1 MSNKKFHYIKIKDEQ
16 KKKTDP
22 RKKQRVMKNIGH
34 ALTVVGT
41 TLSSMLLIIV
51 VMLCIVVTVI
61 VVYVLDFAD
70 NGFDAN
76 LRDTE
81 MKYTSIVYAL
91 DEDGKEVEI
100 TRLAAEQNRIWVD
113 YENISPHLVNAIVS
127 TEDKRFWDHKG
138 VDWRRTVFALG
149 ANVLNLERAGQGGS
163 TITQQLV
170 KNITGDDKQTWERKL
185 REIFRAMSLEEKYT
199 KIDIIESYL
208 NRIWLGG
215 MVYGVG
221 AASQYYFAKD
231 VKDLDIAESAI
242 LAGMIR
248 NPYRRSP
255 FVDLQNCKDNQL
267 YALENMYEQGYIT
280 LHEYEAAKVEKV
292 KFSRAV
298 DGDAFGYTEPVPAE
312 TTDPAETTAPAE
324 TTDPAAA
331 ENPENPDN
339 TADDEEEPIYEAYK
353 WNDYEISQ
361 NWYVDAAIDQVISD
375 YAELKGITYT
385 SARNEIYNGG
395 YKIYVNMDMKLQE
408 ILEEKYRDPLIA
420 VTKYDKTAKEDDLV
434 QSAFV
439 ITNYEGTVVALAGG
453 LGDKPGDNCFN
464 RATMAMRAPGSTIKP
479 ISVYSTAIQKN
490 LVTFST
496 MLPDSQIT
504 IVDGYS
510 LAKWPYNF
518 DRVQTGELM
527 PVWMGLRE
535 SKNTLAVRITQMLTP
550 QVCYNQ
556 LTENLGLTT
565 ISESD
570 IALSP
575 MSMGAL
581 TNGAKLYEMA
591 AAYQIFGNGGI
602 YYKPM
607 LYSRVVDS
615 KDNVILKQD
624 FYGTQAIDSDTAW
637 IVNRMMKTVV
647 TDGTSS
653 GANAALPNCEVIGK
667 TGTSNSGKDLLFA
680 GCTPEYVG
688 MVWLGYDDGKD
699 IPQYSW
705 YSDWDYH
712 RYCAQIWHDVMQD
725 IVDTSQTHK
734 FTKDTSVVERR
745 YCVETGLIASTN
757 CTETKIGYYRS
768 GVMPGYCSGNHEEE
782 LEAIKQKWENY
793 DKKNEEIAREELASY
808 A

>member
-1 MSNKKFHYIKIKDEQ
+1 MNGKKFHYIKIKDEP

-22 RKKQRVMKNIGH
+22 RKKQRIMKNIGH
-34 ALTVVGT
+34 ALTIVGT

-51 VMLCIVVTVI
+51 VMLCIVVTII
-61 VVYVLDFAD
+61 VVYILNFAD

-76 LRDTE
+76 LREAE
-81 MKYTSIVYAL
+81 MKYTTIVYAY
-91 DEDGKEVEI
+91 DSEGHEVEI
-100 TRLAAEQNRIWVD
+100 TRLASEQNRIWTN
-113 YENISPHLVNAIVS
+113 YEDISPNLINAVVS

-149 ANVLNLERAGQGGS
+149 ADVLNLSRAGQGGS

-170 KNITGDDKQTWERKL
+170 KNITGDDKQNWERKL

-199 KIDIIESYL
+199 KIDILESYL

-221 AASQYYFAKD
+221 AASQYYFGKD
-231 VKDLDIAESAI
+231 AKDLDIAESAI
-242 LAGMIR
+242 IAGMIR
-248 NPYRRSP
+248 NPYMRSP
-255 FVDLQNCKDNQL
+255 YVDLQNCKDNQI
-267 YALENMYEQGYIT
+267 YALQNMYEQGYIS
-280 LHEYEAAKVEKV
+280 LREYEDAKVEQV
-292 KFSRAV
+292 KFARTV
-298 DGDAFGYTEPVPAE
+298 YGDAFGYV
-312 TTDPAETTAPAE
+312 DPNSVE
-324 TTDPAAA
+324 
-331 ENPENPDN
+331 PENPDEN
-339 TADDEEEPIYEAYK
+339 EDVEDEDEEEPIYEAYK
-353 WNDYEISQ
+353 WDDYEISQ

-375 YAELKGITYT
+375 YAELKGISYT
-385 SARNEIYNGG
+385 SARNDINNGG
-395 YKIYVNMDMKLQE
+395 FKIYINMDIELQDK
-408 ILEEKYRDPLIA
+408 LEEKYRDPLIA
-420 VTKYDKTAKEDDLV
+420 MTDYDKTAKETDLL

-464 RATMAMRAPGSTIKP
+464 RATMAVRAPGSTIKP
-479 ISVYSTAIQKN
+479 ISVYATAIQN
-490 LVTFST
+490 NIVTFST
-496 MLPDSQIT
+496 MLPDKQIS
-504 IVDGYS
+504 ILDGYYIR
-510 LAKWPYNF
+510 KWPNNF
-518 DRVQTGELM
+518 DYNQTEELI

-535 SKNTLAVRITQMLTP
+535 SKNTLAVRITQLLSP

-565 ISESD
+565 LTDTD
-570 IALSP
+570 IQLSP

-602 YYKPM
+602 YYRPM
-607 LYSRVVDS
+607 LYSRVLDG

-653 GANAALPNCEVIGK
+653 GRYAALPNCEVIGK

-688 MVWLGYDDGKD
+688 MVWLGYDTNKD
-699 IPQYSW
+699 IPTSSW
-705 YSDWDYH
+705 SADWDYH
-712 RYCAQIWHDVMQD
+712 RYGAQIWHDVMVD
-725 IVDTSQTHK
+725 IVDTTQTHK
-734 FTKDTSVVERR
+734 FTPDTSVLQRR
-745 YCVETGLIASTN
+745 YCVETGLLASTS
-757 CTETKIGYYRS
+757 CEETKIGYYRD
-768 GVMPGYCSGNHEEE
+768 GNLPGYCSGNHEEE
-782 LEAIKQKWENY
+782 LEAINKKWEDY
-793 DKKNEEIAREELASY
+793 DLQNEEQLKQNLPSY
-808 A
+808 

>member
-1 MSNKKFHYIKIKDEQ
+1 MNGKKFHYIKIKDEP

-22 RKKQRVMKNIGH
+22 RKKQRIMKNIGH

-61 VVYVLDFAD
+61 VVYVLNFAD

-81 MKYTSIVYAL
+81 MKYTTMIYAY
-91 DEDGKEVEI
+91 DKDGHEVEV
-100 TRLAAEQNRIWVD
+100 TRLAAEQNRIWTN
-113 YENISPHLVNAIVS
+113 YEDISPHLINAVVS

-149 ANVLNLERAGQGGS
+149 ADVLNLERAGQGGS

-170 KNITGDDKQTWERKL
+170 KNITGDNKQNWERKL

-199 KIDIIESYL
+199 KIDILESYL

-221 AASQYYFAKD
+221 AASQYYFGKDAKD
-231 VKDLDIAESAI
+231 LTIAESAI
-242 LAGMIR
+242 IAGMIR
-248 NPYRRSP
+248 NPYMRSP
-255 FVDLQNCKDNQL
+255 YVDLENCKDNQI
-267 YALENMYEQGYIT
+267 YALQNMYEQGYIS
-280 LHEYEAAKVEKV
+280 LREYESAKVEKV
-292 KFSRAV
+292 KFARTV
-298 DGDAFGYTEPVPAE
+298 YGDAFGYVDPNSLEPE
-312 TTDPAETTAPAE
+312 KTDEDKDE
-324 TTDPAAA
+324 D
-331 ENPENPDN
+331 DI
-339 TADDEEEPIYEAYK
+339 DDEEYEAYK

-361 NWYVDAAIDQVISD
+361 NWYVDAAIDQVIND
-375 YAELKGITYT
+375 YAELKGVSYT

-395 YKIYVNMDMKLQE
+395 YKIYINVDMELQDK
-408 ILEEKYRDPLIA
+408 LEEKYRDPLIA
-420 VTKYDKTAKEDDLV
+420 MTKYDKTAKETDLL

-464 RATMAMRAPGSTIKP
+464 RATMAVRAPGSTIKP
-479 ISVYSTAIQKN
+479 IAVYSTAIQNN
-490 LVTFST
+490 LLTFST
-496 MLPDSQIT
+496 MIPDKQISIIGENYT
-504 IVDGYS
+504 IT
-510 LAKWPYNF
+510 KWPFNF
-518 DRVQTGELM
+518 DYIQTGELM

-535 SKNTLAVRITQMLTP
+535 SKNTISVRITQMLTP
-550 QVCYNQ
+550 QVCFNQ
-556 LTENLGLTT
+556 LTQNLGLTT
-565 ISESD
+565 IADTD

-602 YYKPM
+602 YYRPM
-607 LYSRVVDS
+607 LYSRVLDS

-653 GANAALPNCEVIGK
+653 GANAALPYCEVIGK

-688 MVWLGYDDGKD
+688 MVWLGYDNNKD
-699 IPQYSW
+699 IPPYSW
-705 YSDWDYH
+705 SPNWDYH
-712 RYCAQIWHDVMQD
+712 RYCAQIWHDVMID
-725 IVDTSQTHK
+725 IVDTSQVHK
-734 FTKDTSVVERR
+734 FTPDSSVLERR
-745 YCVETGLIASTN
+745 YCVQTGLLASTN
-757 CTETKIGYYRS
+757 CEETKIGYYRD
-768 GVMPGYCSGNHEEE
+768 GNLPGYCSGNHEEE
-782 LEAIKQKWENY
+782 LEALNKKWEDY
-793 DKKNEEIAREELASY
+793 DLRNEELVREELANY
-808 A
+808 

>member
-1 MSNKKFHYIKIKDEQ
+1 MNGKKFHYIKIKDEP
-16 KKKTDP
+16 KKKSDP

-51 VMLCIVVTVI
+51 VMLCIVVTVV
-61 VVYVLDFAD
+61 VVYILNFAD

-81 MKYTSIVYAL
+81 MKYTSMIYAY
-91 DEDGKEVEI
+91 DSEGHEVEI
-100 TRLAAEQNRIWVD
+100 TRLAAEQNRIWVN
-113 YENISPHLVNAIVS
+113 YEDISPHLINAVVS

-149 ANVLNLERAGQGGS
+149 ADVLNLSRAGQGGS

-199 KIDIIESYL
+199 KIDILESYL

-221 AASQYYFAKD
+221 AASQYYFGKD
-231 VKDLDIAESAI
+231 AKDLDIAESAI
-242 LAGMIR
+242 IAGMIR
-248 NPYRRSP
+248 NPYMRSP
-255 FVDLQNCKDNQL
+255 YIDLQNCKDNQI
-267 YALENMYEQGYIT
+267 YALANMYEQGYIS
-280 LHEYEAAKVEKV
+280 LREYEDAKVEQV
-292 KFSRAV
+292 KFARTV
-298 DGDAFGYTEPVPAE
+298 YGDAFGYVDPNSLEPE
-312 TTDPAETTAPAE
+312 KTDEDKDSE
-324 TTDPAAA
+324 D
-331 ENPENPDN
+331 DLD
-339 TADDEEEPIYEAYK
+339 DDEYEAYK

-361 NWYVDAAIDQVISD
+361 NWYVDAAIDQVIND
-375 YAELKGITYT
+375 YAELKGVSYT

-395 YKIYVNMDMKLQE
+395 YKIYINMDIEMQNK
-408 ILEEKYRDPLIA
+408 LEEKYRDPLIA
-420 VTKYDKTAKEDDLV
+420 MTKYDKTAKEDDLL

-453 LGDKPGDNCFN
+453 LGDKQGDNCFN
-464 RATMAMRAPGSTIKP
+464 RATMAVRAPGSTIKP
-479 ISVYSTAIQKN
+479 ISVYSTAIQN
-490 LVTFST
+490 NIVTYST
-496 MLPDSQIT
+496 MFPDKQISIIGENYT
-504 IVDGYS
+504 IE
-510 LAKWPYNF
+510 KWPWNF
-518 DRVQTGELM
+518 DKIQTGELM

-535 SKNTLAVRITQMLTP
+535 SKNTLAVRIAQMLTP

-602 YYKPM
+602 YYRPM
-607 LYSRVVDS
+607 LYSRVLDS

-653 GANAALPNCEVIGK
+653 GANAALPNVEVIGK

-688 MVWLGYDDGKD
+688 MVWLGYDNNKD
-699 IPQYSW
+699 IPPYSW
-705 YSDWDYH
+705 LPDWDFH
-712 RYCAQIWHDVMQD
+712 RYCAQIWHDVMVD
-725 IVDTSQTHK
+725 IVDTSQTQK
-734 FTKDTSVVERR
+734 FTPDSSVLERR
-745 YCVETGLIASTN
+745 YCVQTGLLASTN
-757 CTETKIGYYRS
+757 CDETKIGYYRD
-768 GVMPGYCSGNHEEE
+768 GNLPGYCSGNHEEE
-782 LEAIKQKWENY
+782 LEALNKKWEDY
-793 DKKNEEIAREELASY
+793 DLANEERVREELANY
-808 A
+808 

>member
-1 MSNKKFHYIKIKDEQ
+1 MNGKKFHYIKIKDEP
-16 KKKTDP
+16 KKKSDP

-51 VMLCIVVTVI
+51 VMLCIVVTVV
-61 VVYVLDFAD
+61 VVYILNFAD

-81 MKYTSIVYAL
+81 MKYTSMIYAY
-91 DEDGKEVEI
+91 DSEGHEVEI
-100 TRLAAEQNRIWVD
+100 TRLAAEQNRIWVN
-113 YENISPHLVNAIVS
+113 YEDISPHLINAVVS

-149 ANVLNLERAGQGGS
+149 ADVLNLSRAGQGGS

-199 KIDIIESYL
+199 KIDILESYL

-221 AASQYYFAKD
+221 AASQYYFGKD
-231 VKDLDIAESAI
+231 AKDLDIAESAI
-242 LAGMIR
+242 IAGMIR
-248 NPYRRSP
+248 NPYMRSP
-255 FVDLQNCKDNQL
+255 YIDLQNCKDNQI
-267 YALENMYEQGYIT
+267 YALANMYEQGYIS
-280 LHEYEAAKVEKV
+280 LREYEDAKVEQV
-292 KFSRAV
+292 KFARTV
-298 DGDAFGYTEPVPAE
+298 YGDAFGYVDPNSLEPE
-312 TTDPAETTAPAE
+312 KTDEDKDSE
-324 TTDPAAA
+324 D
-331 ENPENPDN
+331 DLD
-339 TADDEEEPIYEAYK
+339 DDEYEAYK

-361 NWYVDAAIDQVISD
+361 NWYVDAAIDQVIND
-375 YAELKGITYT
+375 YAELKGVSYT

-395 YKIYVNMDMKLQE
+395 YKIYINMDIELQNK
-408 ILEEKYRDPLIA
+408 LEEKYRDPLIA
-420 VTKYDKTAKEDDLV
+420 MTKYDKTAKEDDLL

-464 RATMAMRAPGSTIKP
+464 RATMAVRAPGSTIKP
-479 ISVYSTAIQKN
+479 ISVYSTAIQN
-490 LVTFST
+490 NIVTYST
-496 MLPDSQIT
+496 MFPDKQIS
-504 IVDGYS
+504 IIGENYQIE
-510 LAKWPYNF
+510 KWPFNF
-518 DRVQTGELM
+518 DKNQTGEMM

-535 SKNTLAVRITQMLTP
+535 SKNTLAVRIAQMLTP

-602 YYKPM
+602 YYRPM
-607 LYSRVVDS
+607 LYSRVLDS

-688 MVWLGYDDGKD
+688 MVWLGYDNNKD

-705 YSDWDYH
+705 YSNWDYH
-712 RYCAQIWHDVMQD
+712 RYCAQIWHDVMVD
-725 IVDTSQTHK
+725 IVDTSQTQK
-734 FTKDTSVVERR
+734 FTPDSSVLERR
-745 YCVETGLIASTN
+745 YCVQTGLLASTN
-757 CTETKIGYYRS
+757 CDETKIGYYRD
-768 GVMPGYCSGNHEEE
+768 GNLPGYCSGNHEEE
-782 LEAIKQKWENY
+782 LEALNKKWEDY
-793 DKKNEEIAREELASY
+793 DLANEERVKEELANY
-808 A
+808 

>member
-1 MSNKKFHYIKIKDEQ
+1 MSNKKFHYIKIKDEP
-16 KKKTDP
+16 KKKSDP

-51 VMLCIVVTVI
+51 VMLCIVVTVV
-61 VVYVLDFAD
+61 VVYILNFAD

-81 MKYTSIVYAL
+81 MKYTSMIYAY
-91 DEDGKEVEI
+91 DSEGHEVEI
-100 TRLAAEQNRIWVD
+100 TRLAAEQNRIWVN
-113 YENISPHLVNAIVS
+113 YEDISPHLINAVVS

-149 ANVLNLERAGQGGS
+149 ADVLNLSRAGQGGS

-199 KIDIIESYL
+199 KIDILESYL

-221 AASQYYFAKD
+221 AASQYYFGKD
-231 VKDLDIAESAI
+231 AKDLDIAESAI
-242 LAGMIR
+242 IAGMIR
-248 NPYRRSP
+248 NPYMRSP
-255 FVDLQNCKDNQL
+255 YIDLQNCKDNQI
-267 YALENMYEQGYIT
+267 YALANMYEQGYIS
-280 LHEYEAAKVEKV
+280 LREYEDAKVEQV
-292 KFSRAV
+292 KFARTV
-298 DGDAFGYTEPVPAE
+298 YGDAFGYVDPNSLEPE
-312 TTDPAETTAPAE
+312 KTDEAKDSE
-324 TTDPAAA
+324 D
-331 ENPENPDN
+331 DLD
-339 TADDEEEPIYEAYK
+339 DDEYEAYK

-361 NWYVDAAIDQVISD
+361 NWYVDAAIDQVIND
-375 YAELKGITYT
+375 YAELKGVSYT

-395 YKIYVNMDMKLQE
+395 YKIYINMDIEMQNK
-408 ILEEKYRDPLIA
+408 LEEKYRDPLIA
-420 VTKYDKTAKEDDLV
+420 MTKYDKTAKEDDLL

-464 RATMAMRAPGSTIKP
+464 RATMAVRAPGSTIKP
-479 ISVYSTAIQKN
+479 ISVYSTAIQN
-490 LVTFST
+490 NIVTYST
-496 MLPDSQIT
+496 MFPDKQIS
-504 IVDGYS
+504 IIGENYQIE
-510 LAKWPYNF
+510 KWPFNF
-518 DRVQTGELM
+518 DKNQTGEMM

-535 SKNTLAVRITQMLTP
+535 SKNTLAVRIAQMLTP

-602 YYKPM
+602 YYRPM
-607 LYSRVVDS
+607 LYSRVLDS

-653 GANAALPNCEVIGK
+653 GANAALPNVEVIGK

-688 MVWLGYDDGKD
+688 MVWLGYDNNKD

-705 YSDWDYH
+705 YSNWDYH
-712 RYCAQIWHDVMQD
+712 RYCAQIWHDVMID
-725 IVDTSQTHK
+725 IVDTTQTHK
-734 FTKDTSVVERR
+734 FTPDSSVLERR
-745 YCVETGLIASTN
+745 YCVKTGLLASTA
-757 CTETKIGYYRS
+757 CDETKIGYYRD
-768 GVMPGYCSGNHEEE
+768 GNLPGYCSGNHEEE
-782 LEAIKQKWENY
+782 LEALNKKWEDY
-793 DKKNEEIAREELASY
+793 DLKNEELVREELANY
-808 A
+808 

>member
-1 MSNKKFHYIKIKDEQ
+1 MKNKKFHYIKIKDEP
-16 KKKTDP
+16 KKKPDS

-51 VMLCIVVTVI
+51 VMLCIVVTII

-81 MKYTSIVYAL
+81 MKYTSIIYAY
-91 DEDGKEVEI
+91 DEEGQEVEI
-100 TRLAAEQNRIWVD
+100 TRLAAEQNRIWVN
-113 YENISPHLVNAIVS
+113 YEDISPNLINAIVS

-149 ANVLNLERAGQGGS
+149 ADVLNLSRAGQGGS

-170 KNITGDDKQTWERKL
+170 KNITGDDEQTWERKL

-199 KIDIIESYL
+199 KIDILESYL
-208 NRIWLGG
+208 NRIWMDG

-221 AASQYYFAKD
+221 AASQYYFEKDAKD
-231 VKDLDIAESAI
+231 LTIAESAI

-248 NPYRRSP
+248 NPYKRSP
-255 FVDLQNCKDNQL
+255 YVDLQNCKDNQL
-267 YALENMYEQGYIT
+267 YALANMYEQGYIS

-292 KFSRAV
+292 KFARTV
-298 DGDAFGYTEPVPAE
+298 YGDAFGYVDPNSIEP
-312 TTDPAETTAPAE
+312 
-324 TTDPAAA
+324 
-331 ENPENPDN
+331 ENPEDPEDPDE
-339 TADDEEEPIYEAYK
+339 DEDEEYEAYR
-353 WNDYEISQ
+353 WNDYEVTQ
-361 NWYVDAAIDQVISD
+361 NWYVDAAIDQVIND
-375 YAELKGITYT
+375 FAELKGITYT

-395 YKIYVNMDMKLQE
+395 YKIYLNMDMKLQN
-408 ILEEKYRDPLIA
+408 IIDEKFKDPLLA
-420 VTKYDKTAKEDDLV
+420 VTKYDKKAREEDLL
-434 QSAFV
+434 QSAMV

-453 LGDKPGDNCFN
+453 LGDKPGEDCFN
-464 RATMAMRAPGSTIKP
+464 RATMAIRAPGSTIKP
-479 ISVYSTAIQKN
+479 LAVYSNAIQHN
-490 LVTFST
+490 LVTYST
-496 MLPDSQIT
+496 LIPDRQIY
-504 IVDGYS
+504 IMGDHYN
-510 LAKWPYNF
+510 LELWPWNF
-518 DRVQTGELM
+518 DKIQSGELM

-535 SKNTLAVRITQMLTP
+535 SENTISVRITKMLTP

-565 ISESD
+565 LDDPD

-575 MSMGAL
+575 MAMGAL

-591 AAYQIFGNGGI
+591 AAYQIFGNGGV
-602 YYKPM
+602 YYRPM

-615 KDNVILKQD
+615 KNNVILKQD

-653 GANAALPNCEVIGK
+653 GAHAALPNTEVIGK

-688 MVWLGYDDGKD
+688 MVWLGYDDGTD

-705 YSDWDYH
+705 KPDWDFH
-712 RYCAQIWHDVMQD
+712 RYCAQIWHDVMID
-725 IVDTSQTHK
+725 IVDTSTTHK
-734 FTKDTSVVERR
+734 FTPDSSVLQRR
-745 YCVETGLIASTN
+745 YCEETGLLASTT
-757 CTETKIGYYRS
+757 CTKTRIGYYRD
-768 GVMPGYCSGNHEEE
+768 GNLPGYCSGNHEEE
-782 LEAIKQKWENY
+782 LKAINEKWDAV
-793 DKKNEEIAREELASY
+793 DKANEEEVKQEIAMY
-808 A
+808 Y

>member
-22 RKKQRVMKNIGH
+22 HKKQRVMKNIGH

-51 VMLCIVVTVI
+51 VMLCIVATII
-61 VVYVLDFAD
+61 VVYVLNFAD

-81 MKYTSIVYAL
+81 MKYTSIIYAY
-91 DEDGKEVEI
+91 DENGQEVEI
-100 TRLAAEQNRIWVD
+100 TRLAAEQNRIWVN
-113 YENISPHLVNAIVS
+113 YEDISTHLINAIVS

-149 ANVLNLERAGQGGS
+149 ADVLNLSRAGQGGS

-199 KIDIIESYL
+199 KIDILESYL

-221 AASQYYFAKD
+221 AASQYYFGKD
-231 VKDLDIAESAI
+231 AKDLDIAESAVI
-242 LAGMIR
+242 AGMIR
-248 NPYRRSP
+248 NPYMRSP
-255 FVDLQNCKDNQL
+255 YVDLENCKDNQL
-267 YALENMYEQGYIT
+267 YALANMYEQGYIS
-280 LHEYEAAKVEKV
+280 LREYEAAKVEKV
-292 KFSRAV
+292 KFARTV
-298 DGDAFGYTEPVPAE
+298 YGDAFGYT
-312 TTDPAETTAPAE
+312 DPASIEPEKPAD
-324 TTDPAAA
+324 DP
-331 ENPENPDN
+331 ENPENPD
-339 TADDEEEPIYEAYK
+339 AGDEEEPIYEAYK

-361 NWYVDAAIDQVISD
+361 NWYVDAAIDQVIGD

-385 SARNEIYNGG
+385 SAKNEIYNGG
-395 YKIYVNMDMKLQE
+395 YKIYVNMDMKIQN
-408 ILEEKYRDPLIA
+408 ILEEKYRDPYIA
-420 VTKYDKTAKEDDLV
+420 VTKYDKTAKEDDLL

-479 ISVYSTAIQKN
+479 ISVYSMAIQNN

-510 LAKWPYNF
+510 LAKWPLNF
-518 DRVQTGELM
+518 DWKQTDELM

-535 SKNTLAVRITQMLTP
+535 SKNTLAVRLEQMLTP
-550 QVCYNQ
+550 QVSYNQ

-565 ISESD
+565 LTESD

-591 AAYQIFGNGGI
+591 AAYQIFGNGGV

-615 KDNVILKQD
+615 KNNVILKQD

-680 GCTPEYVG
+680 GCTPEYVA
-688 MVWLGYDDGKD
+688 MAWLGYDDGKD

-712 RYCAQIWHDVMQD
+712 RYCAQIWHDVMAD
-725 IVDTSQTHK
+725 VIDTSQVHK
-734 FTKDTSVVERR
+734 FNKDTNVIERR
-745 YCVETGLIASTN
+745 YCVETGLIASSN
-757 CTETKIGYYRS
+757 CTETKIGYYRD

-782 LEAIKQKWENY
+782 LEAIKQKWLDY
-793 DKKNEEIAREELASY
+793 DKKNEDLAREELASY

>member
-1 MSNKKFHYIKIKDEQ
+1 MNGKKFHYIKIKDEP
-16 KKKTDP
+16 KKKRDP

-51 VMLCIVVTVI
+51 VMLCIVVTVV
-61 VVYVLDFAD
+61 VVYILNFAD

-81 MKYTSIVYAL
+81 MKYTSMIYAY
-91 DEDGKEVEI
+91 DSEGHEVEI
-100 TRLAAEQNRIWVD
+100 TRLAAEQNRIWVN
-113 YENISPHLVNAIVS
+113 YEDISPHLINAIVS

-149 ANVLNLERAGQGGS
+149 ADVLNLSRAGQGGS

-170 KNITGDDKQTWERKL
+170 KNITGDDSKTWERKL

-199 KIDIIESYL
+199 KIDILESYL

-221 AASQYYFAKD
+221 AASQYYFGKD
-231 VKDLDIAESAI
+231 AKDLDIAESAI
-242 LAGMIR
+242 IAGMIR
-248 NPYRRSP
+248 NPYMRSP
-255 FVDLQNCKDNQL
+255 YIDLQNCKDNQI
-267 YALENMYEQGYIT
+267 YALTNMYEQGYIS
-280 LHEYEAAKVEKV
+280 LREYEDAKVEQV
-292 KFSRAV
+292 KFARTV
-298 DGDAFGYTEPVPAE
+298 YGDAFGYVDPNSLEPE
-312 TTDPAETTAPAE
+312 KTDEE
-324 TTDPAAA
+324 K
-331 ENPENPDN
+331 PDEEDI
-339 TADDEEEPIYEAYK
+339 DDEEYEAYK
-353 WNDYEISQ
+353 WNEYEISQ
-361 NWYVDAAIDQVISD
+361 NWYVDAAIDQVIND
-375 YAELKGITYT
+375 YAELKGVSYT

-395 YKIYVNMDMKLQE
+395 YKIYINMDIELQNK
-408 ILEEKYRDPLIA
+408 LEEKYRDPLIA
-420 VTKYDKTAKEDDLV
+420 MTKYDKTAKEDDLL

-464 RATMAMRAPGSTIKP
+464 RATMAVRAPGSTIKP
-479 ISVYSTAIQKN
+479 IAVYSTAIQN
-490 LVTFST
+490 NIVTYST
-496 MLPDSQIT
+496 MFPDKQIS
-504 IVDGYS
+504 IIGENYEIE
-510 LAKWPYNF
+510 KWPFNF
-518 DRVQTGELM
+518 DSIQTGELM

-535 SKNTLAVRITQMLTP
+535 SKNTLSVRITQLLTP

-565 ISESD
+565 IADSD

-602 YYKPM
+602 YYRPM

-688 MVWLGYDDGKD
+688 MVWLGYDNNKD
-699 IPQYSW
+699 IPTYSW
-705 YSDWDYH
+705 SPNWDFH
-712 RYCAQIWHDVMQD
+712 RYCAQIWHDVMID

-734 FTKDTSVVERR
+734 FTPDSSVLERR
-745 YCVETGLIASTN
+745 YCVQTGLLASTN
-757 CTETKIGYYRS
+757 CDETKIGYYRD
-768 GVMPGYCSGNHEEE
+768 GNLPGYCSGNHEEE
-782 LEAIKQKWENY
+782 LEALNKKWEDY
-793 DKKNEEIAREELASY
+793 DLKNEELVKEELANY
-808 A
+808 Y

>member
-1 MSNKKFHYIKIKDEQ
+1 MNGKKFHYIKIKDEP
-16 KKKTDP
+16 KKKSDP

-51 VMLCIVVTVI
+51 VMLCIVVTVV
-61 VVYVLDFAD
+61 VVYILNFAD

-81 MKYTSIVYAL
+81 MKYTSMIYAY
-91 DEDGKEVEI
+91 DSEGHEVEI
-100 TRLAAEQNRIWVD
+100 TRLAAEQNRIWVN
-113 YENISPHLVNAIVS
+113 YEDISPHLINAVVS

-149 ANVLNLERAGQGGS
+149 ADVLNLSRAGQGGS

-199 KIDIIESYL
+199 KIDILESYL

-221 AASQYYFAKD
+221 AASQYYFGKD
-231 VKDLDIAESAI
+231 AKDLDIAESAI
-242 LAGMIR
+242 IAGMIR
-248 NPYRRSP
+248 NPYMRSP
-255 FVDLQNCKDNQL
+255 YIDLQNCKDNQI
-267 YALENMYEQGYIT
+267 YALANMYEQGYIS
-280 LHEYEAAKVEKV
+280 LREYEDAKVEQV
-292 KFSRAV
+292 KFARTV
-298 DGDAFGYTEPVPAE
+298 YGDAFGYVDPNSLEPE
-312 TTDPAETTAPAE
+312 KTDDKDSE
-324 TTDPAAA
+324 D
-331 ENPENPDN
+331 DL
-339 TADDEEEPIYEAYK
+339 DDEEYEAYK

-361 NWYVDAAIDQVISD
+361 NWYVDAAIDQVIND
-375 YAELKGITYT
+375 YAELKGVSYT

-395 YKIYVNMDMKLQE
+395 YKIYINMDIELQNK
-408 ILEEKYRDPLIA
+408 LEEKYRDPLIA
-420 VTKYDKTAKEDDLV
+420 MTKYDKTAKEDDLL

-464 RATMAMRAPGSTIKP
+464 RATMAVRAPGSTIKP
-479 ISVYSTAIQKN
+479 ISVYSTAIQN
-490 LVTFST
+490 NIVTYST
-496 MLPDSQIT
+496 MFPDKQIS
-504 IVDGYS
+504 IIGENYQIE
-510 LAKWPYNF
+510 KWPFNF
-518 DRVQTGELM
+518 DKNQTGEMM

-535 SKNTLAVRITQMLTP
+535 SKNTLAVRIAQMLTP

-602 YYKPM
+602 YYRPM
-607 LYSRVVDS
+607 LYSRVLDS

-688 MVWLGYDDGKD
+688 MVWLGYDNNKD

-705 YSDWDYH
+705 YSNWDYH
-712 RYCAQIWHDVMQD
+712 RYCAQIWHDVMVD
-725 IVDTSQTHK
+725 IVDTSQTQK
-734 FTKDTSVVERR
+734 FTPDSSVLERR
-745 YCVETGLIASTN
+745 YCVQTGLLASTN
-757 CTETKIGYYRS
+757 CDETKIGYYRD
-768 GVMPGYCSGNHEEE
+768 GNLPGYCSGNHEEE
-782 LEAIKQKWENY
+782 LEALNKKWEDY
-793 DKKNEEIAREELASY
+793 DLANEERVKEELANY
-808 A
+808 